1 MLGMIFFQTHHSMA
15 IGPTD
20 HEKVIAG
27 IRAAVLSLPQRAFW
41 ADQGKKT
48 TNYLYLDNCL
58 L

>member
-1 MLGMIFFQTHHSMA
+1 MIFFQTHHSMA

-48 TNYLYLDNCL
+48 TNYLYLNNCL